1 MASVTVF
8 RQSDTDAVL
17 VDRLYDYA
25 NALKA
30 TEKALADIA
39 CGRNAEL
46 DALLDRPTHL
56 GDLADVA
63 VKINAIADAWQA
75 EIDAAEEADDRR
87 RANPLEPDFRR
98 LGQ

>member
-1 MASVTVF
+1 MSVTVF
-8 RQSDTDAVL
+8 RQSDTDAVQ
-17 VDRLYDYA
+17 VSRLYDYA

-30 TEKALADIA
+30 TERALADVA

-46 DALLDRPTHL
+46 DALLDQPTYL

-63 VKINAIADAWQA
+63 LKINAIADAWQDRLD
-75 EIDAAEEADDRR
+75 EAEEADDLR

-98 LGQ
+98 LG

>member
-17 VDRLYDYA
+17 VGRLYDYA

-30 TEKALADIA
+30 TEKALAEVA

-46 DALLDRPTHL
+46 DALLDRPTYL

-63 VKINAIADAWQA
+63 IKINAIADAWQDRL
-75 EIDAAEEADDRR
+75 DATEEAEDRR

-98 LGQ
+98 MGA